1 MNIGNLELPLKVA
14 VLTTKTPHHLYF
26 LRQIREKCQDIVS
39 LELVIVEEKPFPY
52 RKLFLRH
59 IQRNWYNPIQW
70 VLFNPY
76 LQRPYLT
83 KEQNAYEMERFF
95 PDGRYGYD
103 EGVRIEQVWSVNN
116 NKALTLLKENKP
128 DICLVYGTG
137 LVIPEVFGVPCIA
150 TVNLHGGFLPFYR
163 GLDTNLWA
171 ALRGDYN
178 KLAVAL
184 HRMDENFD
192 TGPVLMLE
200 RLQSQHDM
208 SLVTLRYYTTLL
220 AIDMCVTML
229 QQLASGADI
238 ESKLQ
243 QPCEGKYYSYV
254 PWLLKPL
261 ADWRLRRFARR
272 EKHGK

>member
-1 MNIGNLELPLKVA
+1 MA
-14 VLTTKTPHHLYF
+14 ST
-26 LRQIREKCQDIVS
+26 D
-39 LELVIVEEKPFPY
+39 
-52 RKLFLRH
+52 
-59 IQRNWYNPIQW
+59 
-70 VLFNPY
+70 
-76 LQRPYLT
+76 
-83 KEQNAYEMERFF
+83 
-95 PDGRYGYD
+95 D
-103 EGVRIEQVWSVNN
+103 RIEQ
-116 NKALTLLKENKP
+116 KIK
-128 DICLVYGTG
+128 G
-137 LVIPEVFGVPCIA
+137 LIPGSIVFTEDFQSFGSSGAV
-150 TVNLHGGFLPFYR
+150 
-163 GLDTNLWA
+163 
-171 ALRGDYN
+171 
-178 KLAVAL
+178 AVAL

-229 QQLASGADI
+229 QQLASGVDI
-238 ESKLQ
+238 ESKPQ